1 MPAAT
6 DGRTGLSSLQNN
18 RSQPDLADPREELHL
33 KIAILGAG
41 SVGGYIGGALLDA
54 GADII
59 LIGRAR
65 MQARL
70 GAFGM
75 TLTDLNGYRIA
86 HAPGAV
92 PFTDDYAALAGADLV
107 LVTVKSA
114 DTDTA
119 GALIAAHAPSHA
131 LVISLQNG
139 VGNLARLQAGLPQH
153 LVLAAMVPF
162 NVVQLEAGRLH
173 RGTAGELMIQAS
185 PALAPWLPVFAAAH
199 LPLQE
204 KPDFEAVQWGKLL
217 INLNNG
223 VNALSGV
230 TLRAEFS
237 QRAYRCCLAA
247 LIEEGRTVLLA
258 AGIQPARVVAL
269 GPRLLPLVL
278 RLPDALFRRVAAPML
293 RIDPEARSSMWED
306 LQAGRRTEIDYLS
319 GAIVTLATSIG
330 RSAPCN
336 ARMVALIRTAE
347 AGNHQPI
354 DGPRLRQLLMTSAA

>member
-1 MPAAT
+1 M
-6 DGRTGLSSLQNN
+6 
-18 RSQPDLADPREELHL
+18 

-54 GADII
+54 GANII

-75 TLTDLNGYRIA
+75 TLTDLNGYRVT
-86 HAPGAV
+86 HAPGAI
-92 PFTDDYAALAGADLV
+92 PFTDDYAALADADLV

-114 DTDTA
+114 DTDAA
-119 GALIAAHAPSHA
+119 GALIAAHAPAHA

-139 VGNLARLQAGLPQH
+139 VGNLQRLQAALPKH

-173 RGTAGELMIQAS
+173 RGTAGELMIQMS
-185 PALAPWLPVFAAAH
+185 PALAPWLPLFAAAH

-223 VNALSGV
+223 VNALSGIP
-230 TLRAEFS
+230 LQAEFS
-237 QRAYRCCLAA
+237 QRAYRCCLAM
-247 LIEEGRTVLLA
+247 LIDEGRAVLQA
-258 AGIQPARVVAL
+258 AGIRPAKVVAL

-278 RLPDALFRRVAAPML
+278 RLPDALFRRGAAPML

-319 GAIVTLATSIG
+319 GAIVTLAASVG

-336 ARMVALIRTAE
+336 ARMVALVRTAE
-347 AGNHQPI
+347 AGAHQPI
-354 DGPRLRQLLMTSAA
+354 DGRRLYRLLLSGSPSPAASR